1 MMEKNLEQI
10 SNFSAAVDD
19 LIKQHIHYRLGD
31 LVGCTPCAVVTVH
44 DNLEELRI
52 DVQPLI
58 QKITPDGETIDEPVI
73 YSIPVI
79 FPSTSTSAVT
89 MPISVGDSV
98 LCIFSRY
105 NTDTFKSSDGEV
117 VAPNDY
123 RSFDY
128 RDCFAIPCVWP
139 FKKSINNPLKRN
151 LPHSTTDLVVAHNLG
166 KTNEIEI
173 RFTEDAIKINAP
185 YNDVTVD
192 CMKAEINAVTEA
204 KITAEAVTVDATTI
218 ALNGVLNI
226 NGSPYAAHT
235 HGYVNVSSPAV
246 TTPPIV

>member
-1 MMEKNLEQI
+1 MNAEFISALERFTNTMI
-10 SNFSAAVDD
+10 SSALED
-19 LIKQHIHYRLGD
+19 LI
-31 LVGCTPCAVVTVH
+31 VCTPCAVVTVH

-89 MPISVGDSV
+89 MPLSVGDSV

-117 VAPNDY
+117 VAPSDY

-173 RFTEDAIKINAP
+173 RFTDEAIKINAP

-204 KITAEAVTVDATTI
+204 HISAEAVTVDATTI
-218 ALNGVLNI
+218 NLNGVLSI
-226 NGSPYAAHT
+226 NGNPYAAHT
-235 HGYVNVSSPAV
+235 HGYVDDGNPAV